1 MYHLSQLSQVNEHAG
16 EKCSSLPFVS
26 IIMCLSAIAESLE
39 NHLCS
44 YTKHLNCVRAGA
56 SRAGT
61 LHQPNAPTRPRRL
74 DGALLILL
82 VHILQLLTH
91 FKCESA
97 SALLCNELCFTLGQ
111 SSAKWCARLEKAQL
125 KNVRLML

>member
-1 MYHLSQLSQVNEHAG
+1 MYHLLQLSQVSERAG
-16 EKCSSLPFVS
+16 EKCSRLPFVS
-26 IIMCLSAIAESLE
+26 IIMCLSAIAESLK

-44 YTKHLNCVRAGA
+44 YMKHLNGVRAAA
-56 SRAGT
+56 SRAGS
-61 LHQPNAPTRPRRL
+61 LHQPDIQTRL
-74 DGALLILL
+74 DASLILL

-97 SALLCNELCFTLGQ
+97 SALLCNELCFTLGR
-111 SSAKWCARLEKAQL
+111 SSAKWCAALEKAQL